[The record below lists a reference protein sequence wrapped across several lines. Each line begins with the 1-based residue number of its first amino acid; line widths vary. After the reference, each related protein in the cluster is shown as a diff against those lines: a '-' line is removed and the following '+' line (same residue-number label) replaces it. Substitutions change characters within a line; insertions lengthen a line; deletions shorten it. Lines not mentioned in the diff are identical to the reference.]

1 MTFQVFV
8 IIISVLFSA
17 YFSGMEIAFVS
28 ANKIYLEI
36 EKKQRGFFS
45 YFLKKITKKPS
56 KFIATMLLGNNV
68 ALVIYGI
75 YSGQLILDIFFPHIN
90 SSESLGFTHILYQ
103 TLISTLVILITAEFL
118 PKVFFQIYANSLLK
132 FLSFPAYFFYVLLS
146 PITFVLNWIS
156 NSVLSKYFR
165 TKEDKM
171 RVVFSKDELGDYIKE
186 ELGNETNDNQ
196 IDSEIQI
203 FQNALEFSNVRAR
216 EVMVPRAEIISVD
229 RYIDTSMLNE
239 IFIKS
244 GLSKILIH
252 RKDIDDILGYV
263 SLMDVFKKHKN
274 FKSIIK
280 PVEFIPESM
289 FINDVLN
296 LLAKKRKNI
305 ALVIDEYGGTSGII
319 TKEDIIE
326 ELFGEIEDEH
336 DSPNFL
342 ENKIDNNSFLFSAR
356 LEIDYL
362 NEQYKLDIP
371 VSDQYETLGGFIVH
385 INQDIPL
392 IDQVLKIDQ
401 FQFKIKEV
409 SNTKIETVEL
419 KIEN

>member
-45 YFLKKITKKPS
+45 YFLKKITKKSS

-75 YSGQLILDIFFPHIN
+75 YSGQLILDIFFPHLN

-156 NSVLSKYFR
+156 NSVLSKYFK
-165 TKEDKM
+165 TKEDEM

-186 ELGNETNDNQ
+186 ELGNEINDNQ

-336 DSPNFL
+336 DSLNFL